1 MPFDIVIGRPRSET
15 EKLGTIGS
23 VFIGRQYVHMGHYTS
38 LSNNVYLDV
47 ARSHVVFVVGKRGC
61 VTEDTVV
68 FTDKGYKRI
77 VDVDDTDKV
86 SSYNIIKKKFRWE
99 NVQLISYNVKNQALY
114 ELFLENGQKITATA
128 EHPLLTSKST
138 WKTCSQLRTEDSL
151 LCINPKANEL
161 PASNAIAESKIAKI
175 TKKQGIK
182 KVYDLAVPKNHS
194 FIANGIISHNSGKSY
209 SMGVIAEG
217 MTTLPIEVR
226 QNLSVIMLD
235 TMGVYWPM
243 KYPNHVDTRLL
254 EEWQLEGKGLDI
266 KLFTPK
272 GFYAQYKQK
281 GIPSDVSFAIKP
293 SDLNPED
300 WCLTFQL
307 STDSPEGILLSHMTD
322 QLRKEGDYDL
332 DEMITAA
339 EDDKRSDEHTRNV
352 VVNHLMQVKTW
363 GIFSKDGTP
372 LKELAVPGQVSVLDM
387 SPYATVPNGW
397 LIKALVIGLIAKKL
411 FTQRMVARKNEEYQQ
426 IDAAMHYFSKEKKET
441 LDEPLVWL
449 IVDEAH
455 EMLPKDGKTAATD
468 ALVTIM
474 REGRQPGISLVLASQ
489 QPGKIHSDVM
499 TQ

>member
-1 MPFDIVIGRPRSET
+1 ILFFFNSCMPFDIVIGRSRSDT
-15 EKLGTIGS
+15 EKFGSMGS
-23 VFIGRQYVHMGHYTS
+23 VLIGRQYVHMGHYTS
-38 LSNNVYLDV
+38 LSNNVYLDISG
-47 ARSHVVFVVGKRGC
+47 SHIVFVVGKRG
-61 VTEDTVV
+61 
-68 FTDKGYKRI
+68 
-77 VDVDDTDKV
+77 
-86 SSYNIIKKKFRWE
+86 
-99 NVQLISYNVKNQALY
+99 
-114 ELFLENGQKITATA
+114 
-128 EHPLLTSKST
+128 
-138 WKTCSQLRTEDSL
+138 
-151 LCINPKANEL
+151 
-161 PASNAIAESKIAKI
+161 
-175 TKKQGIK
+175 
-182 KVYDLAVPKNHS
+182 
-194 FIANGIISHNSGKSY
+194 SGKSWT
-209 SMGVIAEG
+209 MGVVAEG

-226 QNLSVIMLD
+226 QNLSIIMLD

-372 LKELAVPGQVSVLDM
+372 LKELAVAGQVSVLDM